1 MQEELFHDETK
12 RSAESILPGQSQTRS
27 AQYARNYRKNPEKNR
42 KINEDRRKNYKM
54 KKEGIN
60 NVSSMFESAALPSK
74 AEQQTI
80 EQAVNKSDKPSLPDT
95 GHQENSVCKGLEQSE
110 ILRQLSE
117 IRGELSRQRD
127 QILSIVKPAT
137 QPMPVDQEQASVSGI
152 AITNGGNVTQ
162 EAAENQAKK
171 SCSDNGFDDNV
182 NMPKSSFLSG
192 IFKKLSNLD
201 GGAFI
206 TNFPAA
212 LALGFCAYY
221 ACLFVAEQ
229 TIPLYES
236 LKFPNPE
243 MACYG
248 AIGLAVGFSALSAIS
263 RAEIIKLITAVII
276 AYEVLIVWSGSQ
288 ANQKDLASESL
299 KSNPTH
305 FSISETYDIAKTDY
319 EQKKARYE
327 DKNSEVYHNG
337 WFKINHLD
345 PAKIKMDEA
354 SVKLEAVELKLG
366 ERYQADWIHLVL
378 KALYRL
384 SAVALVMLLAKE
396 TIKRGVGALSFG
408 GHQRQSV

>member
-1 MQEELFHDETK
+1 MHEETFSLCGSLEAEDSPTKVQEYNRSYWAKNNTK
-12 RSAESILPGQSQTRS
+12 LNQAKR
-27 AQYARNYRKNPEKNR
+27 RNRQV
-42 KINEDRRKNYKM
+42 
-54 KKEGIN
+54 KKELDLNG
-60 NVSSMFESAALPSK
+60 NVSPMFESVAPATKP
-74 AEQQTI
+74 EPQTVETGI
-80 EQAVNKSDKPSLPDT
+80 TSHDNKSLPDS
-95 GHQENSVCKGLEQSE
+95 GLQENSVCNDLAQAA

-117 IRGELSRQRD
+117 IRSELSRQRD
-127 QILSIVKPAT
+127 EIQSFAKPAT